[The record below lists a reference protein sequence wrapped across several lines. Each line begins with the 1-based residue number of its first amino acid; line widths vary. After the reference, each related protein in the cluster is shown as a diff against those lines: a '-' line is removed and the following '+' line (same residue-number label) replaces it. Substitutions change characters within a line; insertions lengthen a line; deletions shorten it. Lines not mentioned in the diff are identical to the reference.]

1 MKVYV
6 IKNNKTN
13 LDLSSLSNVTVYNI
27 DEDCHKDKVAAKK
40 LLYKW
45 GSPNL
50 PFCVIEDGKKT
61 LAAMY
66 SENEVVNAE
75 AIAAKIQTL
84 CTH

>member
-13 LDLSSLSNVTVYNI
+13 LDLSSLGNIIVYNI

-45 GSPNL
+45 GSPAL
-50 PFCVIEDGKKT
+50 PLCVIEDGKKT
-61 LAAMY
+61 LAVMY

-75 AIAAKIQTL
+75 TIAAKTKML
-84 CTH
+84 CTS